1 MGGDGLS
8 KKDTQNGET
17 VVDCDESVSTRDETR
32 RFLSLHF
39 RAFSTVVCT
48 FLLLLTHMGREDQS
62 LLLPLVCIQAEV
74 A

>member
-1 MGGDGLS
+1 MEGGDGLS
-8 KKDTQNGET
+8 KKDTQKRKKGVEF
-17 VVDCDESVSTRDETR
+17 DESVSTRDETR

-48 FLLLLTHMGREDQS
+48 TTYTHGYGTYGG
-62 LLLPLVCIQAEV
+62 PAATLVCIQTEV